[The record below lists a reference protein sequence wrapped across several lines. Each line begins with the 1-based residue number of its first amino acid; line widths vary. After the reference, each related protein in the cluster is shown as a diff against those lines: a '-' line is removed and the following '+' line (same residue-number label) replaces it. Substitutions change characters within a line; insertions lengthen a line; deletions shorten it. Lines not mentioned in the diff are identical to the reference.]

1 MFDTGIL
8 ITGAIGLVTTVVSS
22 LTTWFLSRKKYNVE
36 VSHDEI
42 VNMKESLDFYKTLS
56 ESNQRT
62 LTEILEKSEDLT
74 NTNIKLLMEIQN
86 LKIQNGIFLQIIISE
101 LGDVD
106 LSKYG
111 IQIENGVIIRQE
123 ISEK

>member
-1 MFDTGIL
+1 MIDTGIL
-8 ITGAIGLVTTVVSS
+8 ITGAVGLVTTVVSS
-22 LTTWFLSRKKYNVE
+22 FTTWIFSRKKYNAE

-42 VNMKESLDFYKTLS
+42 ANMKESLEFYKTLS

-62 LTEILEKSEDLT
+62 LTEILTKSEDLA
-74 NTNIKLLMEIQN
+74 NNNIKLLMEIQN
-86 LKIQNGIFLQIIISE
+86 LKIQNGILLQVIITE

-123 ISEK
+123 IS

>member
-1 MFDTGIL
+1 MIDTGIL
-8 ITGAIGLVTTVVSS
+8 ITGAVGLVTTIVSS
-22 LTTWFLSRKKYNVE
+22 FTTWIFSRKKYNAE

-42 VNMKESLDFYKTLS
+42 ANMKESLEFYKTLS

-62 LTEILEKSEDLT
+62 LTEILTKSEDLA
-74 NTNIKLLMEIQN
+74 NNNIKLLMEIQN
-86 LKIQNGIFLQIIISE
+86 LKIQNGILLQVIITE

-123 ISEK
+123 VS